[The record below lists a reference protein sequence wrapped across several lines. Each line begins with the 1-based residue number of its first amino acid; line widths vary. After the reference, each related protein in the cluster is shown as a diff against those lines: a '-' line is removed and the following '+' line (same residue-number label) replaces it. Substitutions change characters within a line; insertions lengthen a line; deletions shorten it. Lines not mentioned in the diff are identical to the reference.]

1 METEGPL
8 VCLDPMVQRTTVE
21 LDREVLAEVR
31 SILGTSGVRDTI
43 DAAFDRIVRHA
54 RREAMLR
61 QMLDHDGL
69 DLGPEVFDQARPRV
83 P

>member
-1 METEGPL
+1 MDKLGSL
-8 VCLDPMVQRTTVE
+8 ICLEPMVQRTTVE

-43 DAAFDRIVRHA
+43 DAAFDRIIRQA

-61 QMLDHDGL
+61 QILDHDGL